1 MTAVQ
6 SSSDFSKTELSARRC
21 KKWQLCCTYTGVP
34 AAVALH
40 HTMSSTNPFSSDS
53 ECGDAAVSSPATW
66 RDPARLP
73 GLPPHFT
80 LPGSS
85 TEEEEED
92 GEAGR
97 GRLISRKQR
106 GRAGA
111 TRGDKAPRINIEKLN
126 VFSKN

>member
-1 MTAVQ
+1 
-6 SSSDFSKTELSARRC
+6 
-21 KKWQLCCTYTGVP
+21 
-34 AAVALH
+34 
-40 HTMSSTNPFSSDS
+40 MSSTNPFSSDS
-53 ECGDAAVSSPATW
+53 ECGEAVVNSPATW
-66 RDPARLP
+66 RDQARLP

-85 TEEEEED
+85 TEEEEEE

-111 TRGDKAPRINIEKLN
+111 TRGDKAPRINIEKCKMCSGKTE
-126 VFSKN
+126 F